1 MLQTSYLPWML
12 CVIGV
17 LLFFRPELTR
27 LCKAI
32 IGGSHKANTG
42 DYNDHAAGV
51 KIVNAPVFLAPTVNI
66 HTNGKQ
72 PEARRIGRIMESVT
86 GPTIVGRH
94 DQDNGVIYMN
104 TIHGRL
110 VVRVNEP
117 NATMSDLTNWLDK
130 YGILEPL
137 DENKR

>member
-27 LCKAI
+27 LCKAT
-32 IGGSHKANTG
+32 IGGSHKANIG
-42 DYNDHAAGV
+42 DNNDHAAGV
-51 KIVNAPVFLAPTVNI
+51 KLVNAPAFHALTVNI

-72 PEARRIGRIMESVT
+72 PEARRIGSIMGSVT
-86 GPTIVGRH
+86 GPTIVGRY
-94 DQDNGVIYMN
+94 DQDSKAIYIN

-110 VVRVNEP
+110 SLRATDP

-137 DENKR
+137 DD